1 MLRCLEGRLHSMRTQ
16 HRKNA
21 IWVESFCDLAHVE
34 HELFQDAAVA
44 RAELPTSSVSEKA
57 AGAAGMKKIDSRF
70 KGGIDHP
77 MSTDAHTDSSR
88 RMDDIFTDM
97 KKVLPGLDL
106 LTTKILK
113 EGRINDVKLKQER
126 SPGMP
131 AKSGRSF
138 IEMMTAAVTKALLDR
153 VKREFSTKEYD
164 YVTRKMDAMRL
175 EFRAYEA
182 ERKRI
187 YRKKG

>member
-1 MLRCLEGRLHSMRTQ
+1 
-16 HRKNA
+16 
-21 IWVESFCDLAHVE
+21 
-34 HELFQDAAVA
+34 
-44 RAELPTSSVSEKA
+44 
-57 AGAAGMKKIDSRF
+57 MKKIDSRF
-70 KGGIDHP
+70 KGGIENP
-77 MSTDAHTDSSR
+77 MSTGAHTDSLR

-113 EGRINDVKLKQER
+113 EGRINDVKLTQEK

-131 AKSGRSF
+131 GKSGSAF
-138 IEMMTAAVTKALLDR
+138 LDMMTAAFTKTLLDR